1 MLKTGITNST
11 RGTSPKSNTGGNS
24 SQIDN
29 LQSKIVSARVLD
41 IVLDENHPKFN
52 DVGQWNGI
60 GAVYY
65 EFVNKIGSSNQ
76 ASYALPYDSQI
87 KTYPLVNEIVL
98 LFSLPSQQ
106 MGVNTINESYFYLT
120 PLGIWNHPHHDA
132 YPNPSNT

>member
-11 RGTSPKSNTGGNS
+11 KGTSPKSNNGGNS

-65 EFVNKIGSSNQ
+65 EFVNKMGSSNQ
-76 ASYALPYDSQI
+76 VSYALP
-87 KTYPLVNEIVL
+87 
-98 LFSLPSQQ
+98 
-106 MGVNTINESYFYLT
+106 
-120 PLGIWNHPHHDA
+120 
-132 YPNPSNT
+132 